1 MPRHIED
8 RLHPEEPWF
17 TLRAQ
22 DILAPHAVM
31 AYAALLRAAAGGL
44 RHGDAVF
51 TGHDRTVVERLMEHA
66 QDAEAEAADMI
77 LWQSQNPDLVK
88 LPD

>member
-1 MPRHIED
+1 MRRIED

-22 DILAPHAVM
+22 DILAPLAVQQ
-31 AYAALLRAAAGGL
+31 YANFLRAAAAGL
-44 RHGDAVF
+44 RLGDGVLTAE
-51 TGHDRTVVERLMEHA
+51 DQAVVERLQQQAH
-66 QDAEAEAADMI
+66 DAEGEAADMV
-77 LWQSQNPDLVK
+77 LWQSQHPDLVK

>member
-1 MPRHIED
+1 V
-8 RLHPEEPWF
+8 LHQPF
-17 TLRAQ
+17 
-22 DILAPHAVM
+22 
-31 AYAALLRAAAGGL
+31 
-44 RHGDAVF
+44 
-51 TGHDRTVVERLMEHA
+51 HDRTVVERLMEHA

>member
-1 MPRHIED
+1 MRRIED

-22 DILAPHAVM
+22 DILAPLAVQQ
-31 AYAALLRAAAGGL
+31 YANFLRAAAAGL
-44 RHGDAVF
+44 RHGDDVF
-51 TGHDRTVVERLMEHA
+51 TGRDVSRANALQEHA
-66 QDAEAEAADMI
+66 QDAEAVAAEMV
-77 LWQSQNPDLVK
+77 LWQTQHPDHVK